1 MRGLLLNEACL
12 MLVVAGE
19 FVCVGLQV
27 VHLFLVAFQSPSRAR
42 AISGAPE
49 VAALLHLALALV
61 LTVGTGLIGAPVLA
75 SVLAASR
82 SFWVLWA
89 NAAFS
94 TLNIALAIRLRR
106 PDFLADA
113 LFMALCTPAAI
124 TSLGPAWNLAALLDI
139 SWFLFRGLS
148 GISRDLVRRSESLSE
163 LSASEAL
170 MGMPVG
176 VLVIGAAGGS
186 TFMNVQMRECLSAL
200 GLPCDLGD
208 QSRLWPKLA
217 ELGRDL
223 TAEATSLGVPEALA
237 EGRDRL
243 LVDLPDGKTWLFAH
257 DLTGGSRHLR
267 RVVCLDVTE
276 AVRANKALGETNR
289 ELMAAADELRACLA
303 DVSRA
308 AQAAAYLR
316 MRSRVHDVVG
326 QRLSILHRY
335 LEMGRTDPESVAELE
350 RLLSTVMADLRRDS
364 GSSAQ
369 AELEAVVGA
378 FALVGVEV
386 EVHGELPSG
395 EAGAAFAKVIR
406 EACTN
411 SCRHAHAKHVFVELK
426 RVDGP
431 DVGTAF
437 EDTAGTAA
445 DGLAASSAASE
456 IVSMPTVPAVRLTI
470 TDDGEAAN
478 PPGTPIVERG
488 GITGM
493 KREIE
498 ALGGT
503 LRATR
508 EPSFTIRA
516 EVPIGSGRPSAIGI
530 AKPCGASPVTESH
543 ATTNAAKADETASR
557 TTAHEERGQR

>member
-1 MRGLLLNEACL
+1 MRELLLNEACL

-27 VHLFLVAFQSPSRAR
+27 VHLFLVAFQTPSRSR

-61 LTVGTGLIGAPVLA
+61 LTVGAGLIGAPVLA
-75 SVLAASR
+75 WVLAASR
-82 SFWVLWA
+82 SFWLLWA
-89 NAAFS
+89 NAAFAA
-94 TLNIALAIRLRR
+94 LGAALAVRLRR
-106 PDFLADA
+106 PDFLVDA
-113 LFMALCTPAAI
+113 LFMALCTPTAI

-148 GISRDLVRRSESLSE
+148 GISRDLVRRSEGLSE

-176 VLVIGAAGGS
+176 VLVIGATGGS

-208 QSRLWPKLA
+208 QSRLWPSLA

-223 TAEATSLGVPEALA
+223 TTEATSLGVPEALA
-237 EGRDRL
+237 EGQDRL
-243 LVDLPDGKTWLFAH
+243 LVDLPDGKTWLFAR
-257 DLTGGSRHLR
+257 DLTGGSHRLR

-303 DVSRA
+303 DVGRA
-308 AQAAAYLR
+308 AQTTAYLR

-369 AELEAVVGA
+369 AELEAVVDA

-386 EVHGELPSG
+386 EVRGELVPG
-395 EAGAAFAKVIR
+395 KAGAAFAKVIR

-411 SCRHAHAKHVFVELK
+411 SCRHAHAKHVFVELE
-426 RVDGP
+426 RMGGAG
-431 DVGTAF
+431 VGAAA
-437 EDTAGTAA
+437 TAGKGSAA
-445 DGLAASSAASE
+445 GQAIGWAASSPSSP
-456 IVSMPTVPAVRLTI
+456 IVRLTI
-470 TDDGEAAN
+470 TDDGEPTN

-493 KREIE
+493 RREVE

-503 LRATR
+503 LRAVR
-508 EPSFTIRA
+508 EPRFTICA
-516 EVPIGSGRPSAIGI
+516 EVPDDSRRPAATGV
-530 AKPCGASPVTESH
+530 AKPCEAAPATEHH
-543 ATTNAAKADETASR
+543 AAANAAASR
-557 TTAHEERGQR
+557 TTAQEERGQR